1 MDGQRNSK
9 QEEDDEDEVG
19 AGAAE
24 LGAGELVTDSETLS
38 FKQENDQK
46 M

>member
-1 MDGQRNSK
+1 MPMDGQRNSK

-19 AGAAE
+19 KGAAE
-24 LGAGELVTDSETLS
+24 LGAGELTETLS